1 MSDRV
6 ARNISIYAY
15 VLSTVSA
22 LTLKAFM
29 AVMAVMAALFTPVLI
44 STLNA
49 AELVVIA
56 SSNSNFKVGQVVDSS
71 LDIKLANDAAL
82 TLISESGKVFALN
95 GPRSGAI
102 EAEGAADKTSG
113 LISSIKNILAGK
125 KTEATTLGVMRSIG
139 GPEIPSDPW
148 AIIAGKTGKYC
159 ITLSKP
165 VVLWRSDAQKTRK
178 LILINLDNNHKVKT
192 VWSSGQNILYW
203 PRLMPLVDGATYRVD
218 LAGKNQLPKLTVSMV
233 PDQPS
238 QAHAAVWMAQNGC
251 EQQALRLLQ
260 SIN

>member
-6 ARNISIYAY
+6 ERNKSIYAY
-15 VLSTVSA
+15 VLSTISTLSRRACMA
-22 LTLKAFM
+22 L
-29 AVMAVMAALFTPVLI
+29 MAALITTVFT
-44 STLNA
+44 STINA

-56 SSNSNFKVGQVVDSS
+56 SANSDFKVGQVVDSS
-71 LDIKLANDAAL
+71 SDIKLTSDATL
-82 TLISESGKVFALN
+82 TLISESGKIFALK

-102 EAEGAADKTSG
+102 MTEGSADKTSG
-113 LISSIKNILAGK
+113 LIPSIKNILVGE

-139 GPEIPSDPW
+139 GQKIPSDPW

-159 ITLSKP
+159 VTLSKP
-165 VVLWRSDAQKTRK
+165 VVLWRSDDKKTRS

-218 LAGKNQLPKLTVSMV
+218 LAGEGKLPKLTVTMV
-233 PDQPS
+233 PDQPT
-238 QAHAAVWMAQNGC
+238 QAHAAVWMSQNGC

>member
-6 ARNISIYAY
+6 ERNKSIYSY
-15 VLSTVSA
+15 VLTPIGTLLRNASMA
-22 LTLKAFM
+22 L
-29 AVMAVMAALFTPVLI
+29 MAAAFTTIFTPA
-44 STLNA
+44 LNA

-56 SSNSNFKVGQVVDSS
+56 SSNSDFKAGQVVDSS
-71 LDIKLANDAAL
+71 SDIKLANDATL
-82 TLISESGKVFALN
+82 TLISESGKVFALK
-95 GPRSGAI
+95 GPRSGVV
-102 EAEGAADKTSG
+102 EVKGSADKNGG
-113 LISSIKNILAGK
+113 LISSIKNILAGE
-125 KTEATTLGVMRSIG
+125 KTEVTTLGVMRSIG
-139 GPEIPSDPW
+139 APERPSDPW

-159 ITLSKP
+159 VTVSKP
-165 VVLWRSDAQKTRK
+165 VVLWRANGQKTRN
-178 LILINLDNNHKVKT
+178 LILINLNNNHKVKT

-218 LAGKNQLPKLTVSMV
+218 LAGESKLPKLTVTMV
-233 PDQPS
+233 PDQPT